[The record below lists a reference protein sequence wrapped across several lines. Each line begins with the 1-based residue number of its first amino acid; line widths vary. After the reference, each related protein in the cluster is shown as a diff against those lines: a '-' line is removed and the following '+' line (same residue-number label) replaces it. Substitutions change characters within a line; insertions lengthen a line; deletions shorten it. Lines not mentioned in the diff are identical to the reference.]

1 MNSLYTRYSHFCY
14 SLLQR
19 LMAAHTVYHPI
30 PIPHCGYSY
39 SYLFLLFLRLFL
51 FHTAAI
57 PIPIPSIP
65 VAIPCVAAYGR
76 LLFLVAAYGR
86 LWRPTAACGGLRP
99 LLFLI
104 ACSGLRPLTAACG
117 RFYSLLRGLYL
128 ARYYSVNLPGGERL
142 GTFSGVIL
150 AGYIGIPTASWI
162 LLEQLTRG
170 AASWSPSVGGSDSR
184 LGALGGGQS

>member
-86 LWRPTAACGGLRP
+86 LWRPTAAAIPYCMQRPTAAYSGLRP

-104 ACSGLRPLTAACG
+104 A
-117 RFYSLLRGLYL
+117 
-128 ARYYSVNLPGGERL
+128 
-142 GTFSGVIL
+142 
-150 AGYIGIPTASWI
+150 GIVLS
-162 LLEQLTRG
+162 
-170 AASWSPSVGGSDSR
+170 
-184 LGALGGGQS
+184 

>member
-1 MNSLYTRYSHFCY
+1 
-14 SLLQR
+14 
-19 LMAAHTVYHPI
+19 MAAHI
-30 PIPHCGYSY
+30 LSYSY
-39 SYLFLLFLRLFL
+39 STLRLFLFLFLLFLRLFL

-86 LWRPTAACGGLRP
+86 LWRPTAAAIP
-99 LLFLI
+99 Y
-104 ACSGLRPLTAACG
+104 CSGLRPLTAACG